1 VPQEV
6 RCHCAL
12 CNIEARLLSDLSF
25 AEVDAIGEL
34 FSTSHTLRQHSSVS
48 SLVLH
53 LKTSPVDATSDT
65 LLRELLAI
73 RALNPRFIESLL
85 VLTFLPM
92 LHGTIRRVARQQPVL
107 STEDI
112 TQQALSFLLQYLDSN
127 ELRARQTHFAF
138 AISRAV
144 KHKIFEWAQRE
155 TKGNGIV
162 PHSDAALLNNLA
174 EADPFERHLLLRHFL
189 NRCVKKRLITDSEL
203 NLLIQFKLDG
213 GSLEPELESNGNSTN
228 ALRQKLKRLLKKLR
242 QLARER

>member
-1 VPQEV
+1 MPQEV

-25 AEVDAIGEL
+25 TEVDAIGEL
-34 FSTSHTLRQHSSVS
+34 FSASHGLRQHSSVS

-53 LKTSPVDATSDT
+53 LKTSPVDATSDK

-73 RALNPRFIESLL
+73 RPLNPRFIESLL

-92 LHGTIRRVARQQPVL
+92 LHGAVRRVARQQPAL

-112 TQQALSFLLQYLDSN
+112 AQQALAFLLQYLASK
-127 ELRARQTHFAF
+127 ELQARQTHFAF

-162 PHSDAALLNNLA
+162 PHSDAALLNILA
-174 EADPFERHLLLRHFL
+174 DEDPFERHLLLRHFL
-189 NRCVKKRLITDSEL
+189 NRCVTKRLITDFEL

-213 GSLEPELESNGNSTN
+213 GSLESELESNGNSTN
-228 ALRQKLKRLLKKLR
+228 ALRQKLKRLLGKMR
-242 QLARER
+242 RLAQDR

>member
-1 VPQEV
+1 MPQEV

-25 AEVDAIGEL
+25 TEVDAIGEL
-34 FSTSHTLRQHSSVS
+34 FSASHGLRQHSSVL

-53 LKTSPVDATSDT
+53 LKTAPVDATSDK

-92 LHGTIRRVARQQPVL
+92 LHGTVRRVARQQPAL

-112 TQQALSFLLQYLDSN
+112 TQQALSFLLQYLASN
-127 ELRARQTHFAF
+127 ELQARQTHFAF

-144 KHKIFEWAQRE
+144 KRKIFEWAQRE

-174 EADPFERHLLLRHFL
+174 EEDPFERHLLLRHFL
-189 NRCVKKRLITDSEL
+189 NRCVTKRLITDFEL

-228 ALRQKLKRLLKKLR
+228 ALRQKLKRLLGKLR